1 MEARESLIA
10 LERAKTEEVRLSNAL
25 LAIQGE
31 SSLLDLAAKKLVYAK
46 ETATDWNGRVYTLGD
61 VIGSNLAR
69 HCIETLGIWSRLDPK
84 CGIEIILNSPG
95 GDALPGLALF
105 DFIGELRRR
114 GHSITTHV
122 LGCAASLAG
131 VLLQAGERRVMG
143 QGAFLLIH
151 EISAQMGGKIGDID
165 DTSIFLKKLQTRMVD
180 IYMERV
186 QGKISRAAFIHGC
199 KRKDWWLSA
208 EECLKLGFIDEVW

>member
-1 MEARESLIA
+1 
-10 LERAKTEEVRLSNAL
+10 
-25 LAIQGE
+25 
-31 SSLLDLAAKKLVYAK
+31 
-46 ETATDWNGRVYTLGD
+46 
-61 VIGSNLAR
+61 
-69 HCIETLGIWSRLDPK
+69 
-84 CGIEIILNSPG
+84 
-95 GDALPGLALF
+95 
-105 DFIGELRRR
+105 
-114 GHSITTHV
+114 
-122 LGCAASLAG
+122 
-131 VLLQAGERRVMG
+131 MG

-186 QGKISRAAFIHGC
+186 QGKISRASFIHGC